1 VISRLQVLIQMI
13 GQVFVADVAVGVRVV
28 TGCRVEG
35 VGCVFE
41 DPAVGQVAFGI
52 GVQPEEVYAAKGF
65 VAGLAIE
72 DVGFSKSYFLLSKK
86 KINIGKYLLKIGQA
100 KLSLVKTNFESS

>member
-1 VISRLQVLIQMI
+1 MI

-52 GVQPEEVYAAKGF
+52 GVQPEEVDVAEGL

-72 DVGFSKSYFLLSKK
+72 DVGFSKSYVCKK
-86 KINIGKYLLKIGQA
+86 KNLQLL
-100 KLSLVKTNFESS
+100 LENTERNWFS